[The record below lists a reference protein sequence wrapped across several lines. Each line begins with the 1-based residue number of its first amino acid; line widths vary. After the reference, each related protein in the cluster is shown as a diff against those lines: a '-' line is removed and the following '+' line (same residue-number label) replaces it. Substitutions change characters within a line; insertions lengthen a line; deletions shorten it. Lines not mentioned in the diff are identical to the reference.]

1 MSIDRPVAFL
11 IAFMALACSLGAGA
25 SASEALHVGRQGGFL
40 LGHASRCG
48 VPDKDLE
55 QPAKL
60 IHELISGAADS
71 PEERALVDQALA
83 EQFILS
89 TVRPSGGGLL
99 PSCPRVRREF
109 ARLAQHQAP
118 KPNPGMPADVERTLA
133 HSASLQVS
141 NLTERTFFLNSAT
154 KYIPATSALSVIV
167 YSNAVIQKGCP
178 VSCCSG

>member
-1 MSIDRPVAFL
+1 MSIDRPAAFL
-11 IAFMALACSLGAGA
+11 IALMALACSFGAGA
-25 SASEALHVGRQGGFL
+25 SASEALHVGKRGGFL

-71 PEERALVDQALA
+71 PEEKASADQAFA

-118 KPNPGMPADVERTLA
+118 KPNPGMSADVE
-133 HSASLQVS
+133 
-141 NLTERTFFLNSAT
+141 
-154 KYIPATSALSVIV
+154 
-167 YSNAVIQKGCP
+167 
-178 VSCCSG
+178 